1 MDGTRRTSSWQSAS
15 AWLKTFG
22 LPPMGTRAASPR
34 RSARPLTCCR
44 LSRRKGLVPL
54 SLSLSLTVCRSS
66 PLTAPHCFCVSQILN
81 QQTLTKMLREELTAR
96 AVYRNSDLHAS
107 GAGDQECDALTK
119 ALDDALQLRD
129 DADALAAGKC
139 TQTQKERQHQARL
152 KEEGDRIRAQSLG
165 MVTSRHNLSSP
176 KVSVH
181 LW

>member
-1 MDGTRRTSSWQSAS
+1 
-15 AWLKTFG
+15 
-22 LPPMGTRAASPR
+22 
-34 RSARPLTCCR
+34 
-44 LSRRKGLVPL
+44 
-54 SLSLSLTVCRSS
+54 
-66 PLTAPHCFCVSQILN
+66 
-81 QQTLTKMLREELTAR
+81 ML
-96 AVYRNSDLHAS
+96 AV
-107 GAGDQECDALTK
+107 AGDQECDALTK